1 MYLREQNSQKELQ
14 LLHRALQLKATAEKT
29 TIASL
34 KQLAGDDLN
43 LTPYET
49 DTILRAQ
56 VVGLTE

>member
-1 MYLREQNSQKELQ
+1 MYLREQNSQKEIQ

-49 DTILRAQ
+49 ETVLRS
-56 VVGLTE
+56 

>member
-29 TIASL
+29 TIVSL

-49 DTILRAQ
+49 DTVLRAQ